1 MHRISEQSGWSERR
15 LRYYFEHCLEDFPI
29 WQVIPSER
37 VNLLIDGTYFKGNL
51 CLVVYR
57 DDVIKFTQLYRL
69 TDGEWEEEIRED
81 LKNLLSLGVQI
92 ESITCDGHRA
102 ILNAARKVCKGV
114 VIQRCIVHIQRMC
127 KIWLTQN
134 PQSSAGLELLNIIR
148 ILHKIND
155 REQWGYWIVSLVQWY
170 EKHKDFIN
178 EKSFNPLT
186 GRYWY
191 THKMLRRSFITIK
204 RALPNMFHYLDNLRI
219 PKSTNGLES
228 YFGHLKDNLSI
239 HRGLSYQHRKNFIKW
254 YLYFRNNSNKRFS

>member
-1 MHRISEQSGWSERR
+1 
-15 LRYYFEHCLEDFPI
+15 
-29 WQVIPSER
+29 
-37 VNLLIDGTYFKGNL
+37 LLIDGTYFKGNL

-57 DDVIKFTQLYRL
+57 DDAIKFTQLYRL
-69 TDGEWEEEIRED
+69 TDGEWEEEIKED

-134 PQSSAGLELLNIIR
+134 PQSFAGLELLNMIR
-148 ILHKIND
+148 TLHKIND
-155 REQWGYWIVSLVQWY
+155 REQWGYWIVSLIQWY

-186 GRYWY
+186 GRFWY

-204 RALPNMFHYLDNLRI
+204 RALPNMFQYLDNLRI

-254 YLYFRNNSNKRFS
+254 YLYFRNKANKRFS

>member
-1 MHRISEQSGWSERR
+1 MARGNKRR
-15 LRYYFEHCLEDFPI
+15 
-29 WQVIPSER
+29 S
-37 VNLLIDGTYFKGNL
+37 
-51 CLVVYR
+51 
-57 DDVIKFTQLYRL
+57 
-69 TDGEWEEEIRED
+69 
-81 LKNLLSLGVQI
+81 KNLLSLGVRI

-102 ILNAARKVCKGV
+102 ILTAARKVCKGV

-134 PQSSAGLELLNIIR
+134 PQSFAGLELLNIILT
-148 ILHKIND
+148 LHEIND
-155 REQWGYWIVSLVQWY
+155 RDQWGYWIVSLIQWY
-170 EKHKDFIN
+170 EKHFFIN

-204 RALPNMFHYLDNLRI
+204 RALPNMFQYLDNLRI

-254 YLYFRNNSNKRFS
+254 YLYFRNKANKRFS